1 MEGSQLSDNTRSN
14 VNNRDTGMHFS
25 NESILQKSMLMVS
38 SIDQNGVVNRQES
51 SSSLCSW
58 SSFDTSLTDDNSSG
72 TDDNAVEDESRTEGL
87 TLNQLRKVFICHYIV
102 VHLQNYI
109 LLLKVLASVSP

>member
-14 VNNRDTGMHFS
+14 VNNRDTGLHFS
-25 NESILQKSMLMVS
+25 NESMPQKSQLMVN
-38 SIDQNGVVNRQES
+38 SIDHNGVVNRQES

-72 TDDNAVEDESRTEGL
+72 TDDNTPDDETRTESL
-87 TLNQLRKVFICHYIV
+87 TLNQFKKVFICHYIF
-102 VHLQNYI
+102 
-109 LLLKVLASVSP
+109 SPS